1 MRFYLFLLINNIY
14 RNYNNIQNNHKL
26 NKVCLKFDNI
36 NLYNESNM
44 NYTQLYKI
52 NEDFKKLDLLKK
64 LENPN
69 INVVLKLR
77 LIDEHFQKNDLTY
90 NFDKGLEDWE

>member
-1 MRFYLFLLINNIY
+1 MRFYLFLLINKIY
-14 RNYNNIQNNHKL
+14 KNYDSIHKL
-26 NKVCLKFDNI
+26 NNINPKFDNI
-36 NLYNESNM
+36 NLYNESSM

-69 INVVLKLR
+69 INEVLKLR

>member
-1 MRFYLFLLINNIY
+1 MRFYLFLLINKIY
-14 RNYNNIQNNHKL
+14 KNYDSIHKL
-26 NKVCLKFDNI
+26 NNINPKFDNI
-36 NLYNESNM
+36 NLYNESSM

-69 INVVLKLR
+69 INVILKLR
-77 LIDEHFQKNDLTY
+77 LIEEHLQKNDLTY